1 MQKIL
6 TNISDKFIVY
16 MSTVNTYRLT
26 KWEAD
31 MTKDQLK
38 LRSMILTALFAAVI
52 GVLAQLTIPLPLV
65 PITGQTLA
73 IGLAATILGARYG
86 TLSVILYLVIGSAGV
101 PVFAEFSAGISKLV
115 GPTGG
120 FLVGFIPA
128 AFLMGI
134 YMEKRGFNFKNA
146 LVANIIGMIITLV
159 FGTVWLKI
167 SASLTWTAA
176 FASGFT
182 PFLIVGI
189 IKAAL
194 ASWIGITIRQ
204 RLISARLLISEQK
217 NLNQSI

>member
-1 MQKIL
+1 
-6 TNISDKFIVY
+6 
-16 MSTVNTYRLT
+16 
-26 KWEAD
+26 
-31 MTKDQLK
+31 MTKEQLK

-86 TLSVILYLVIGSAGV
+86 TLSVILYLIIGSAGV

-120 FLVGFIPA
+120 FLVGFVPA

-134 YMEKRGFNFKNA
+134 YMEKWGFNFKNA
-146 LVANIIGMIITLV
+146 LIANIIGMIVTLI

-194 ASWIGITIRQ
+194 ASWIGITIRK
-204 RLISARLLISEQK
+204 RLISARLLISAQK
-217 NLNQSI
+217 NLDHSI